1 MAQVTAPFLDSTQ
14 PAVRR
19 SAAMRLLSGQN
30 PTLGGKADTAA
41 LDRRVASIKPTIV
54 GPHGLFDHLL
64 GAHQYRGRRGETEC
78 FGGLGTRCE
87 AERPSCSTAS
97 QIVPA
102 RLIQRD

>member
-1 MAQVTAPFLDSTQ
+1 MLTQ
-14 PAVRR
+14 RR
-19 SAAMRLLSGQN
+19 H
-30 PTLGGKADTAA
+30 TLG
-41 LDRRVASIKPTIV
+41 RRVASIKPTIV

-64 GAHQYRGRRGETEC
+64 GAHQYRGRHGETEG

-87 AERPSCSTAS
+87 AKRPSCSTAS